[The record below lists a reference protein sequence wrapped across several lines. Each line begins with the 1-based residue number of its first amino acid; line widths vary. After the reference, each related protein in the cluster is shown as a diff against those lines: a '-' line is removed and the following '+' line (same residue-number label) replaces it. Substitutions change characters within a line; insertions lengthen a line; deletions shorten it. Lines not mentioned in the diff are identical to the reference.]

1 MFSSYKTIFITLF
14 TLLFL
19 VVFGAFVWV
28 SLKADTVRA
37 EEASDNLLTYFRHQI
52 DREKA
57 NALFLSVA
65 LSDNKALKDA
75 LIEEDEETGY
85 RILIETL
92 RKLKTYTFIK
102 DIRTQIITRDLDIFA
117 RSWENE
123 SFAGMPLEG
132 FRVDLQRIRRL
143 RKPKVSIDPG
153 RLLTIKATTPFKNG
167 VQLIGYIE
175 AIKTFD
181 ELTLNLRKEGIS
193 LLVLMDNKY
202 LDIATLMRDN
212 PVLGEYVISN
222 RNYNTMIAGV
232 VQPYVDRIAK
242 NRYFMSKEYLH
253 VVDEMRD
260 SAGERIGYYL
270 LTIPKSK
277 MVHFENREKQISFF
291 LQLSKD
297 DLYNVVVSWEQGN
310 GSFKS
315 VYDKEFVKLLD
326 TVDSAE
332 RGEFEEEAKEIL
344 ERYSKEELINIILH
358 KRFQRCKEGKIR

>member
-14 TLLFL
+14 ALLFL

-28 SLKADTVRA
+28 SLKADTVRT
-37 EEASDNLLTYFRHQI
+37 EEASDNLLTYFRHQL

-75 LIEEDEETGY
+75 LIEGDEETGY

-181 ELTLNLRKEGIS
+181 ELTLNLRKEGIE

-212 PVLGEYVISN
+212 PTLGEYVISN
-222 RNYNTMIAGV
+222 RNYNTVIAGM
-232 VQPYVDRIAK
+232 VQPYVDKIAK

-260 SAGERIGYYL
+260 SAGDRIGYYL
-270 LTIPKSK
+270 LTISKSK
-277 MVHFENREKQISFF
+277 MVHFENREEQISFF

-297 DLYNVVVSWEQGN
+297 DLYNVVNSWERGN

-315 VYDKEFVKLLD
+315 AYDKEFVKLLD
-326 TVDSAE
+326 TVDRAE
-332 RGEFEEEAKEIL
+332 REEFEEEAREIL

-358 KRFQRCKEGKIR
+358 KRYQRRKEGKIR